1 VVDNDSAYLQKYG
14 YKQQLDRKLGSFSTF
29 AAGFSYISIL
39 TGAFQLFYVAFG
51 FAGPAFFWTWPVVVV
66 GQLAVGLCFAELSAH
81 HPLAGSVYAWSK
93 QLAGKL
99 VSFMA
104 GWLMF
109 IACTVTVAGV
119 ALAMQVV
126 LPAISP
132 VFQLVGDGTGTYDF
146 AGNAVILGT
155 ILVIMTTIIN
165 VVGVRLISII
175 NNIGVAVELI
185 ASVLLIV
192 LLALHVKRGP
202 GIVFDTAGHTSGG
215 SSAIFGALLASSLL
229 ATYILWGFDTAGS
242 VAEETID
249 PRRRSPRAIIQALL
263 AAGITGGFIMLF
275 AMMAVGD
282 INAQEL
288 SVSGLPYVI
297 TSVLGDTVGKIFLA
311 AAAISI
317 FVCCLTVQ
325 TGTVRIA
332 FALARDKALPKS
344 EQLAKVSD
352 RTRTPVLPTV
362 IVGIVAVVILL
373 VNIRQPQIFTVVTSV
388 VVVLAYLAYLLVTVP
403 MLLRRF
409 NGSWPLP
416 DTSGEKYFSM
426 GRWGVPV
433 NLVAIAMGLFAVINM
448 VWPRAEIYNPVAPFH
463 WYLQWGGVI
472 TVAVV
477 ILAGLGIFAARNRAT
492 VDAAVP
498 APVQAVS
505 PEPVQ

>member
-1 VVDNDSAYLQKYG
+1 MVDNDSAYLQKYG

-51 FAGPAFFWTWPVVVV
+51 FAGPAFFWTWPVVVI

-109 IACTVTVAGV
+109 VACTVTVAGV

-132 VFQLVGDGTGTYDF
+132 AFQLVGDGTGPYDF

-155 ILVIMTTIIN
+155 ILVILTTIIN

-185 ASVLLIV
+185 ASVGLIV
-192 LLALHVKRGP
+192 LLAVHVKRGP
-202 GIVFDTAGHTSGG
+202 GVVLDTAGHTSGG
-215 SSAIFGALLASSLL
+215 SGAIFGALLASSLL

-282 INAQEL
+282 INAEEL

-297 TSVLGDTVGKIFLA
+297 TSVLGDTLGTIFLI

-344 EQLAKVSD
+344 DALAKVSD
-352 RTRTPVLPTV
+352 RTRTPVLPTIV
-362 IVGIVAVVILL
+362 VGIVAVVILL

-409 NGSWPLP
+409 NGSWPLH
-416 DTSGEKYFSM
+416 DTGDEKYFDM

-433 NLVAIAMGLFAVINM
+433 NVVAIAMGLFAVINM
-448 VWPRAEIYNPVAPFH
+448 VWPRQEIYNPVAPFH

-472 TVAVV
+472 TVVVV
-477 ILAGLGIFAARNRAT
+477 IVAGVGIYAMRNRAADGT
-492 VDAAVP
+492 AAASVTP
-498 APVQAVS
+498 S
-505 PEPVQ
+505 NTPEPVA

>member
-1 VVDNDSAYLQKYG
+1 MVDNDSEYLQKYG

-93 QLAGKL
+93 QLAGHL

-132 VFQLVGDGTGTYDF
+132 VFQIVGDGTGTYDF
-146 AGNAVILGT
+146 AGNSVVLGT
-155 ILVIMTTIIN
+155 ILVVATTVIN
-165 VVGVRLISII
+165 VIGVRVISII

-192 LLALHVKRGP
+192 LLALHLKRGP
-202 GIVFDTAGHTSGG
+202 GIIFSTAGHTSGG

-249 PRRRSPRAIIQALL
+249 PRRRSPKAIIQALL
-263 AAGITGGFIMLF
+263 AAGISGGFIMLF

-297 TSVLGDTVGKIFLA
+297 TNVLGDTLGKIFLA

-332 FALARDKALPKS
+332 FALARDKALPMS
-344 EQLAKVSD
+344 EQLAKVSE
-352 RTRTPVLPTV
+352 RTCTPVLPTV
-362 IVGIVAVVILL
+362 IVGVVAVVILL

-403 MLLRRF
+403 MLMRRF
-409 NGSWPLP
+409 NGTWPLP
-416 DTSGEKYFSM
+416 EIDGEKYFSL

-433 NLVAIAMGLFAVINM
+433 NLIAIAMGLFAVINM
-448 VWPRAEIYNPVAPFH
+448 VWPRQEIYNPVAPFH

-477 ILAGLGIFAARNRAT
+477 IVAGLAIFAARNRA
-492 VDAAVP
+492 AVP
-498 APVQAVS
+498 SVGQTVRS
-505 PEPVQ
+505 EPVA